1 MAASII
7 QGNEY
12 GTVGSNRSYVFP
24 NKNAVTL
31 EGDNAGNGHQ
41 IVLTDRIYIQPN
53 KNILLDVSVLGE
65 ISITSSGDGGG
76 YIQINAKI
84 NDKWYDLG
92 NSGDGGIAKA
102 NTSGYRYKYSIS
114 RFIDF
119 YLIPDLGAGG
129 ATTIQVEVLAFF
141 QDGTSYVLNTRLGA
155 NITDMGGRGDLYVPA
170 AEQNYTNVTLI
181 EKNRYP
187 L

>member
-1 MAASII
+1 MPASII
-7 QGNEY
+7 EGNEY
-12 GTVGSNRSYVFP
+12 GTVGANRSYVFP
-24 NKNAVTL
+24 NKNITTL
-31 EGDNAGNGHQ
+31 QGDNAGNGHQ
-41 IVLTDRIYIQPN
+41 IVLTDRVYIQPN
-53 KNILLDVSVLGE
+53 KNMWLYVSVLGE
-65 ISITSSGDGGG
+65 LTITASGGGGG

-92 NSGDGGIAKA
+92 NGGDGSIAKT
-102 NTSGYRYKYSIS
+102 NVTGGKYKYAIS
-114 RFIDF
+114 RLIDF
-119 YLIPDLGAGG
+119 DLIPDLGAGG

-141 QDGTSYVLNTRLGA
+141 QDETTYVLNTRDGVNGL
-155 NITDMGGRGDLYVPA
+155 DLGGRGDLYVPA

>member
-1 MAASII
+1 MSAQIVE
-7 QGNEY
+7 GNEH
-12 GTVGSNRSYVFP
+12 GTVGANRSYVFP
-24 NKNAVTL
+24 NKDKTTL
-31 EGDNAGNGHQ
+31 QGDNAGNGHQ
-41 IVLTDRIYIQPN
+41 IILTDRIYIQPN
-53 KNILLDVSVLGE
+53 KNMLLNVSVIGE
-65 ISITSSGDGGG
+65 SDVAISGAGGG

-92 NSGDGGIAKA
+92 NAGDGSIQKVNVLGNK
-102 NTSGYRYKYSIS
+102 YRYSIS

-119 YLIPDLGAGG
+119 DLIDALGAGG

-141 QDGTSYVLNTRLGA
+141 RNGSVYTLNTKSGVNHSDR
-155 NITDMGGRGDLYVPA
+155 GGRGELYQPA

-181 EKNRYP
+181 ETSKYP

>member
-1 MAASII
+1 MPASII
-7 QGNEY
+7 TGNEY
-12 GTVGSNRSYVFP
+12 GTVGANRSYVFA
-24 NKNAVTL
+24 NENATVL

-53 KNILLDVSVLGE
+53 KNIWLNVSILGE
-65 ISITSSGDGGG
+65 LTITASGGGGG

-84 NDKWYDLG
+84 NDTWYDLG
-92 NSGDGGIAKA
+92 NGGDGSIAKT
-102 NTSGYRYKYSIS
+102 NVTGGKYKYAIS

-119 YLIPDLGAGG
+119 DLMDNLGAGG
-129 ATTIQVEVLAFF
+129 ATTIQIEVLAFF
-141 QDGTSYVLNTRLGA
+141 QEGTTYVLNTTSGVNGLDLA
-155 NITDMGGRGDLYVPA
+155 ARGELYQPA

-181 EKNRYP
+181 ETSKYP